1 MESRVDEPQDARGGV
16 GVRRGRVVRLRR
28 LRRDDAAGD
37 EIIAAGSAFVIYPVF
52 YARLW
57 FMLRVQTLWAKRIAA
72 GRITLGGVHPDVLVR
87 LARP

>member
-1 MESRVDEPQDARGGV
+1 MLGV
-16 GVRRGRVVRLRR
+16 VLVFAAVVWC
-28 LRRDDAAGD
+28 AFVVFVGTMPPGTK
-37 EIIAAGSAFVIYPVF
+37 IIAAGSAFVIYPVF

-57 FMLRVQTLWAKRIAA
+57 FMLRVQTLWAKQIAA